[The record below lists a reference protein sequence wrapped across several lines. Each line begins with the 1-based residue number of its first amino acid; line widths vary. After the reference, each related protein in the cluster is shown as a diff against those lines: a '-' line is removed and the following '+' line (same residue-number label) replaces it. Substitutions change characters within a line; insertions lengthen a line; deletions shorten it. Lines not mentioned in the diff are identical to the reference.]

1 VKNLNFIPFPCKE
14 NISKRSKKYDRERYK
29 KQTFEKKNEAAA
41 KATTTT
47 ATDYKVGQQEEA

>member
-1 VKNLNFIPFPCKE
+1 VKNFIPFPCKE

>member
-41 KATTTT
+41 KAATRTTEH
-47 ATDYKVGQQEEA
+47 KVGQQKEA